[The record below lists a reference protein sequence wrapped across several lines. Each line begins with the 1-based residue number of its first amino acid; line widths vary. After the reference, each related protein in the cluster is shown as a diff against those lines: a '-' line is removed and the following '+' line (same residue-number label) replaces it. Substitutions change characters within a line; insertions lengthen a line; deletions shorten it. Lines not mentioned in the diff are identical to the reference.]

1 MKDLEDCGLICMSK
15 FVLSYFCE
23 KFASLELHG
32 FCDSSNVAY
41 AAAVYVRI
49 VTLVKVVVNLLSAK
63 RKVSPLKDV
72 TLKRLEFSVC
82 LLLSKL
88 VVSVRKA
95 VEVEVEIRSVMLWSD
110 SEIALYQIRGFR
122 KEWKKSVEN
131 KVAKIRLLL
140 GTEGWRFDPG
150 EVNPA
155 DLAKRHNF
163 INDAMIKR
171 LKNGPEV
178 LLQSEDNWPSQKD
191 IHGLPSRVTLEEAKK

>member
-1 MKDLEDCGLICMSK
+1 M
-15 FVLSYFCE
+15 
-23 KFASLELHG
+23 
-32 FCDSSNVAY
+32 
-41 AAAVYVRI
+41 
-49 VTLVKVVVNLLSAK
+49 
-63 RKVSPLKDV
+63 
-72 TLKRLEFSVC
+72 
-82 LLLSKL
+82 
-88 VVSVRKA
+88 
-95 VEVEVEIRSVMLWSD
+95 MLSD
-110 SEIALYQIRGFR
+110 SEIALYRIRGLR

-131 KVAKIRLLL
+131 KVAKIRLLV